1 MIPSRR
7 CVCAV
12 CGKKLFGPEGPEDL
26 IASTADGAVVLTC
39 SDHAAQGEAMVNRLA
54 EKGKD
59 QP

>member
-1 MIPSRR
+1 M
-7 CVCAV
+7 